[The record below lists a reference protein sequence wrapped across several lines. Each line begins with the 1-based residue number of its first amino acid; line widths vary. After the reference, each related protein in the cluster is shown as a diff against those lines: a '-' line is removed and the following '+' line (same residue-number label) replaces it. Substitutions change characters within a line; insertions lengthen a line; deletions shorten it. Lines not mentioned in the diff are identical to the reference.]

1 MSGYDLSLEAAERR
15 RLFGHGL
22 RGALLQLDLLAH
34 GIGEPAI
41 PVDCQPALQRAVQD
55 ALNAVR
61 AGAVL
66 ERETERDL
74 RDARNTIAWLR
85 HTLDQTRALLDAAQ
99 RRAAESQPGSPPA
112 NAP

>member
-1 MSGYDLSLEAAERR
+1 MSGYDISLEAAERR
-15 RLFGHGL
+15 RHFGHGL

-41 PVDCQPALQRAVQD
+41 PVGCQPALQKAVQD

-61 AGAVL
+61 EAAAWHQ
-66 ERETERDL
+66 ETERDL
-74 RDARNTIAWLR
+74 RDARSTIAWLR

-99 RRAAESQPGSPPA
+99 QRAAESQLGSQPDNGA
-112 NAP
+112 

>member
-1 MSGYDLSLEAAERR
+1 MSGGEPSLEAAERR
-15 RLFGHGL
+15 RYFGHGL

-41 PVDCQPALQRAVQD
+41 PADCRPALQKAVQD

-61 AGAVL
+61 EAAAWHQ
-66 ERETERDL
+66 ETERDL
-74 RDARNTIAWLR
+74 RDALNTIAWLR

-99 RRAAESQPGSPPA
+99 QRAAESQPGSPPD
-112 NAP
+112 NAA